1 MTLPSRKIGPFEVSA
16 ISLGCMNLNHAYAS
30 FPPEDEAIRLL
41 NRALDLGVT
50 MLDTAALYGAGENE
64 RLIGKAVMHRRS
76 EFTLA
81 SKCVLGGTGGKR
93 GLDGSPDAIAATL
106 DASLQRLGTEHI
118 DLYYLHRLDAN
129 VPIEESIG
137 ALVSAKEAGKIGA
150 IGISEMSAA
159 TLWRAAAVHPV
170 AAIQNEYSPA
180 VRNVE
185 VAVLEACRDLGTTL
199 VAFSPVVRGLLAGAI
214 RSATYVEGD
223 LRAMMPR
230 FVEPQLSENLKLVDR
245 FDRIAA
251 DAGLTPAQLALG
263 WVLAQGEEIV
273 ALPGTKNIAH
283 LEEDVATLSKP
294 IPADAVE
301 AVTALFPFNAM
312 RGPRY
317 AAFAQAQVDTELLPD
332 EELA

>member
-1 MTLPSRKIGPFEVSA
+1 MF
-16 ISLGCMNLNHAYAS
+16 
-30 FPPEDEAIRLL
+30 D
-41 NRALDLGVT
+41 
-50 MLDTAALYGAGENE
+50 
-64 RLIGKAVMHRRS
+64 
-76 EFTLA
+76 
-81 SKCVLGGTGGKR
+81 GKR
-93 GLDGSPDAIAATL
+93 GLDGRPEAIAGTL
-106 DASLQRLGTEHI
+106 DGALQRLGTDHI
-118 DLYYLHRLDAN
+118 DLYYLHRLDAK

-137 ALVSAKEAGKIGA
+137 ALVRAKEAGKIGA

-159 TLWRAAAVHPV
+159 TLRRAHAVHPI

-185 VAVLEACRDLGTTL
+185 IGVLKACAELGTTL

-214 RSATYVEGD
+214 RVADYQKGD
-223 LRAMMPR
+223 VRSTMPR
-230 FVEPQLSENLKLVDR
+230 FLEPQLSENLKLVDA

-251 DAGLTPAQLALG
+251 DAGLTPAQLAIG
-263 WVLAQGEEIV
+263 WVLAQDEEIV

-283 LEEDVATLSKP
+283 LEEDVATLAKS
-294 IPADAVE
+294 IPQDVIDAV
-301 AVTALFPFNAM
+301 TDLFPFNAM